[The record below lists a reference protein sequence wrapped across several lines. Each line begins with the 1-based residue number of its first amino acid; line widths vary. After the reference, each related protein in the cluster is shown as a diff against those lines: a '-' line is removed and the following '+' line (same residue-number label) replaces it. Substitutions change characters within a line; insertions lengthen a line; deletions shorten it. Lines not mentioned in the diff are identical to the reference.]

1 MAAEQGDIGARSR
14 LMQTNNS
21 ITKQQHEV
29 INKCIT
35 PMPQPK
41 KERNQDLSK
50 KKSNCYCM

>member
-1 MAAEQGDIGARSR
+1 MAAEQGNAGARSR

-41 KERNQDLSK
+41 KRKNRDLS